1 MEKEHYIMWIAL
13 ETNAGVQIHYLK
25 SGEEPKATFA
35 LTEEEQIKKVYAY
48 CNLHGLWVKEK

>member
-1 MEKEHYIMWIAL
+1 MWIAL

-48 CNLHGLWVKEK
+48 CNLHGLWSSQDKRMKF